1 MSRAIYGAP
10 AEALRQALDALA
22 RLAFWISWTADPD
35 LRPDIPVSTRN
46 MREAAAALRKAAD
59 VLDLAA
65 DRAAEPGPPTGPKP
79 WTRHPARATPPTP
92 GRSPADTSGD
102 GRRRSVIAARGLRE
116 PRPEAE
122 SNRVRAG
129 TGRPERAGPATP
141 VPSFSSRYRGRFA

>member
-22 RLAFWISWTADPD
+22 RLAFWISWTADSD

-65 DRAAEPGPPTGPKP
+65 DRAADRAEALDEASGPGNSS
-79 WTRHPARATPPTP
+79 H
-92 GRSPADTSGD
+92 
-102 GRRRSVIAARGLRE
+102 
-116 PRPEAE
+116 PRPLP
-122 SNRVRAG
+122 R
-129 TGRPERAGPATP
+129 
-141 VPSFSSRYRGRFA
+141 

>member
-22 RLAFWISWTADPD
+22 RLAFWISWTADSD

-65 DRAAEPGPPTGPKP
+65 DRAEALDEASGPGN
-79 WTRHPARATPPTP
+79 
-92 GRSPADTSGD
+92 RSH
-102 GRRRSVIAARGLRE
+102 
-116 PRPEAE
+116 PRPLP
-122 SNRVRAG
+122 R
-129 TGRPERAGPATP
+129 
-141 VPSFSSRYRGRFA
+141 

>member
-65 DRAAEPGPPTGPKP
+65 DRAAGPKP
-79 WTRHPARATPPTP
+79 STRHPARVT
-92 GRSPADTSGD
+92 RSH
-102 GRRRSVIAARGLRE
+102 
-116 PRPEAE
+116 PRPLP
-122 SNRVRAG
+122 R
-129 TGRPERAGPATP
+129 
-141 VPSFSSRYRGRFA
+141 

>member
-59 VLDLAA
+59 FLDLAA
-65 DRAAEPGPPTGPKP
+65 DLAETPDEASGPGD
-79 WTRHPARATPPTP
+79 
-92 GRSPADTSGD
+92 RSH
-102 GRRRSVIAARGLRE
+102 
-116 PRPEAE
+116 PRPLP
-122 SNRVRAG
+122 R
-129 TGRPERAGPATP
+129 
-141 VPSFSSRYRGRFA
+141 

>member
-46 MREAAAALRKAAD
+46 MREAVAALRKAAD

-65 DRAAEPGPPTGPKP
+65 DRAEALDEASGPGNSS
-79 WTRHPARATPPTP
+79 H
-92 GRSPADTSGD
+92 
-102 GRRRSVIAARGLRE
+102 
-116 PRPEAE
+116 PRPLP
-122 SNRVRAG
+122 R
-129 TGRPERAGPATP
+129 
-141 VPSFSSRYRGRFA
+141 

>member
-65 DRAAEPGPPTGPKP
+65 DRAEAEAPDEASGPGD
-79 WTRHPARATPPTP
+79 
-92 GRSPADTSGD
+92 RSH
-102 GRRRSVIAARGLRE
+102 
-116 PRPEAE
+116 PRPLP
-122 SNRVRAG
+122 R
-129 TGRPERAGPATP
+129 
-141 VPSFSSRYRGRFA
+141 

>member
-46 MREAAAALRKAAD
+46 MREAAAALRKTAE

-65 DRAAEPGPPTGPKP
+65 DRAEALDTVSGPCD
-79 WTRHPARATPPTP
+79 
-92 GRSPADTSGD
+92 RSH
-102 GRRRSVIAARGLRE
+102 
-116 PRPEAE
+116 PRPLP
-122 SNRVRAG
+122 R
-129 TGRPERAGPATP
+129 
-141 VPSFSSRYRGRFA
+141 

>member
-35 LRPDIPVSTRN
+35 LRPDTPVSTRN

-65 DRAAEPGPPTGPKP
+65 DLITISREIPMNHIAPLHEPLIREVPLSRLALAPENVRNPAAVIERLDNGP
-79 WTRHPARATPPTP
+79 
-92 GRSPADTSGD
+92 
-102 GRRRSVIAARGLRE
+102 
-116 PRPEAE
+116 
-122 SNRVRAG
+122 
-129 TGRPERAGPATP
+129 
-141 VPSFSSRYRGRFA
+141 

>member
-46 MREAAAALRKAAD
+46 MREAAAALRKAAE

-65 DRAAEPGPPTGPKP
+65 DRAEALDEASG
-79 WTRHPARATPPTP
+79 
-92 GRSPADTSGD
+92 SGD
-102 GRRRSVIAARGLRE
+102 RSH
-116 PRPEAE
+116 PRPLP
-122 SNRVRAG
+122 R
-129 TGRPERAGPATP
+129 
-141 VPSFSSRYRGRFA
+141 